1 MLSDRL
7 ITVAIHTYERA
18 HRLKSILEREGI
30 SVTLQNVNLTN
41 PSISSG
47 VRVRIKECDLPQALR
62 IIENIEILTQSYSV
76 ESGDSQKG
84 TILVPVDY
92 SENSLKAA
100 LVAFRMASALNT
112 NIHILHSYIGPSFS
126 GQAVMQLS
134 DSLTFDNHTNP
145 TGEIEADKSIAGIA
159 NKSMKNFEEK
169 LRDKIRS
176 GVIPGVPFSTETTEG
191 LPEEAVDD
199 YLSAH
204 KNILTV
210 MGTHGADNHNR
221 NIVGSVTAEVLDSC
235 RTSVLTI
242 PENCTWAS
250 SGMPVHTV
258 FFTTLSQEDI
268 LALDTLYRLFPEC
281 TLNITLVALPPSR
294 FSKPQPDDLDRLL
307 KYCRNN
313 YPAFSFKASP
323 LSLANP
329 VEDFEMIT
337 TAHQVDMIAVG
348 SRRKN
353 IFSRL
358 FNPTLAHRLLF
369 HADIPLMSIPVK
381 G

>member
-30 SVTLQNVNLTN
+30 SVTLHNVNLTN

-126 GQAVMQLS
+126 RQAVMQLS
-134 DSLTFDNHTNP
+134 DSLTFDNHTDP

-191 LPEEAVDD
+191 LPE
-199 YLSAH
+199 
-204 KNILTV
+204 
-210 MGTHGADNHNR
+210 
-221 NIVGSVTAEVLDSC
+221 
-235 RTSVLTI
+235 
-242 PENCTWAS
+242 
-250 SGMPVHTV
+250 
-258 FFTTLSQEDI
+258 
-268 LALDTLYRLFPEC
+268 
-281 TLNITLVALPPSR
+281 
-294 FSKPQPDDLDRLL
+294 
-307 KYCRNN
+307 
-313 YPAFSFKASP
+313 
-323 LSLANP
+323 
-329 VEDFEMIT
+329 
-337 TAHQVDMIAVG
+337 
-348 SRRKN
+348 
-353 IFSRL
+353 
-358 FNPTLAHRLLF
+358 
-369 HADIPLMSIPVK
+369 
-381 G
+381 